1 MSSPGVH
8 RHFSTPKFDKEPEKL
23 WHYDYSMRTVGII
36 AKEVPMF
43 PLTLKGLEKA
53 IDHLQK

>member
-1 MSSPGVH
+1 MVWLNPLH
-8 RHFSTPKFDKEPEKL
+8 EKL